1 MFTGSTVA
9 SQDAVRWYE
18 LTDQYAAAVVAVQ
31 RGDAAA
37 RARMLAMYAELK
49 NFAQSQGQP
58 FPKGLSA

>member
-1 MFTGSTVA
+1 MFNDSAVA
-9 SQDAVRWYE
+9 SQDAARWYE

-49 NFAQSQGQP
+49 SFAQRQGQP
-58 FPKGLSA
+58 FPQGLQA